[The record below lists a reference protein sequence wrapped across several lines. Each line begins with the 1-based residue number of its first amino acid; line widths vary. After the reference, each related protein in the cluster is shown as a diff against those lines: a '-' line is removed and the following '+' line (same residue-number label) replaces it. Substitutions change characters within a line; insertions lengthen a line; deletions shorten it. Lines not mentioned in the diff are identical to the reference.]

1 MWKFEPNVI
10 VFAAS
15 ARCYDN
21 EWNGMI
27 QCFVYVFFFLSC
39 IVGIFVYSYC
49 FGWWNILLASHMHM
63 IHMDATTGGVLV
75 VVGGASAS
83 AAAD

>member
-27 QCFVYVFFFLSC
+27 QCFCLCFFWSC
-39 IVGIFVYSYC
+39 IVGIFVYIHC
-49 FGWWNILLASHMHM
+49 FGLRNILLASHMHM